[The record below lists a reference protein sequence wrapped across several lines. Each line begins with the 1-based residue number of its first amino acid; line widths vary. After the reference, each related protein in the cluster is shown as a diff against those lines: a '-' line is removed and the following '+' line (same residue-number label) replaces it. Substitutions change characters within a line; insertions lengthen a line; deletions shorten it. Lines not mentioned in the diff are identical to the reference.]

1 MPADPALAL
10 FVPGAVANPLN
21 RRWPHW
27 GSRAR
32 WTRGWRDA
40 TDQALLHWWYTHPRA
55 EQLAARAL
63 MGQPLRMGFTV
74 HLGRFLDP
82 HDALPAACKPTL
94 DALCAALGVDDGPG
108 AGHQVTYAQLT
119 ERDPLRHGI
128 AVEVRPASPAEAAAP

>member
-1 MPADPALAL
+1 MPDPALAL
-10 FVPGAVANPLN
+10 FIPGAVANPLN

-32 WTRGWRDA
+32 WARGWREA
-40 TDQALLHWWYTHPRA
+40 TDQAWLHWWYTHPRA
-55 EQLAARAL
+55 EQVAVRAL
-63 MGQPLRMGFTV
+63 MGQPLRMVFTV

-119 ERDPLRHGI
+119 ERDPLQHGI
-128 AVEVRPASPAEAAAP
+128 AVEIRPAPPAEAAPR